1 MIPKL
6 PKGSRH
12 QQLVG
17 WSSKGTARAVPFLL
31 AVVLDQVLGDPPN
44 RYHPVA
50 WMGKAIAAA
59 ERHAPRQGRLAPLI
73 HGTLLTTVGATVIG
87 GLGYVGERVAARLP
101 LPWRWLVEAGLFK
114 ITFSRQGL
122 ASAAGEVQAALATG
136 DLPEARRLVRWHLVS
151 RATDDLDEA
160 QVAAATIESVA
171 ENSSDGV
178 IAPWLYYAWGG
189 LPAALAYRFINTV
202 DAMLGYHDQRHEW
215 LGKVPARL
223 DDLVNLLPARLTA
236 SLLVLA
242 APLAGA
248 HPRRAWRVLRRDG
261 EQTASPNAGWPMS
274 AMAGALGVKL
284 EKAGQY
290 RLGAGL
296 GDAKAGDIGRAVRL
310 MRLGTVL
317 AAGVLVVFMGA
328 RSRP

>member
-1 MIPKL
+1 MMSKL
-6 PKGSRH
+6 PKGGRY
-12 QQLVG
+12 QQLAG
-17 WSSKGTARAVPFLL
+17 WSSRGVQRSVPFLL
-31 AVVLDQVLGDPPN
+31 ALVLDQVLGDPSN

-50 WMGKAIAAA
+50 WMGKVIAAA

-73 HGTLLTTVGATVIG
+73 YGSLLTAGGAMVIG
-87 GLGYVGERVAARLP
+87 GLGYVGERVVARLP

-114 ITFSRQGL
+114 VTFSRQGL

-136 DLPEARRLVRWHLVS
+136 DLSEARRLVRWHLVS

-178 IAPWLYYAWGG
+178 VAPWLYYALGG
-189 LPAALAYRFINTV
+189 LPASLAYRFINTV

-215 LGKVPARL
+215 LGKAPARL
-223 DDLVNLLPARLTA
+223 DDLANLLPARLTA
-236 SLLVLA
+236 GLLVLA
-242 APLAGA
+242 APLTGA
-248 HPRRAWRVLRRDG
+248 DARRAWRVLRRDG
-261 EQTASPNAGWPMS
+261 GKTASPNAGWPMS
-274 AMAGALGVKL
+274 AMAGALGVEL

-296 GDAKAGDIGRAVRL
+296 GDARAGDIGRSVRL

-317 AAGVLVVFMGA
+317 AAVVLVVFIGA
-328 RSRP
+328 WSRS